1 MQRTPLA
8 ALFAASALVLAACGG
23 DDSGSADAAGGS
35 SGAGDKLS
43 VAYVPGLTG
52 NPFYSTVGCGGRD
65 RAKELGVDFKVQ
77 GSPTF
82 DVAAQTSVVNA
93 LVADKPDALMISV
106 TDATAMAIPLTEAK
120 DAGVDVITIDGDL
133 EDTSIG
139 KANIQSDNLEGG
151 KLAAENLGKLL
162 NGQGEV
168 LAINQSPGNPIG
180 ELREQGFAE
189 GLKAFPGI
197 KYLGVQYDEN
207 ATATAASIAS
217 GAASSNPNLKGIYT
231 MATNSTEGAITG
243 VREAGRTG
251 DVKVVG
257 YDTSEPIIQAL
268 EDGAV
273 DGIVVQYPYR
283 EGALGVEAAL
293 ALSKGEEVQ
302 RNQTVPFVFAT
313 PDNVDTDEV
322 QEYLYKVDC

>member
-1 MQRTPLA
+1 MHRTPFAA
-8 ALFAASALVLAACGG
+8 ALAASALVLTACGG
-23 DDSGSADAAGGS
+23 GGS
-35 SGAGDKLS
+35 GDEGGDEQLS
-43 VAYVPGLTG
+43 VVYVPGLTG

-65 RAKELGVDFKVQ
+65 RAGELGVDFSVQ

-93 LVADKPDALMISV
+93 IVADAPDALMISV
-106 TDATAMAIPLTEAK
+106 TDATAMAVPLTEAK
-120 DAGVDVITIDGDL
+120 DAGVDIITIDGDL
-133 EDTSIG
+133 EDDSIG
-139 KANIQSDNLEGG
+139 SANIQSDNEEGG
-151 KLAAENLGKLL
+151 RIAAENLAELIG
-162 NGQGEV
+162 GQGEV
-168 LAINQSPGNPIG
+168 LAINQTPGNPIG
-180 ELREQGFAE
+180 EQRERGFSEALE
-189 GLKAFPGI
+189 AFPGI
-197 KYLGVQYDEN
+197 TYLGVQYDEN

-217 GAASSNPNLKGIYT
+217 GAASSNPDLAGIYT

-273 DGIVVQYPYR
+273 DGVVVQYPYR

-293 ALSKGEEVQ
+293 ALSEGEDVE
-302 RNQTVPFVFAT
+302 RDQTVPFVFAT
-313 PDNVDTDEV
+313 PENVATPEV

>member
-1 MQRTPLA
+1 
-8 ALFAASALVLAACGG
+8 
-23 DDSGSADAAGGS
+23 
-35 SGAGDKLS
+35 
-43 VAYVPGLTG
+43 
-52 NPFYSTVGCGGRD
+52 
-65 RAKELGVDFKVQ
+65 
-77 GSPTF
+77 
-82 DVAAQTSVVNA
+82 
-93 LVADKPDALMISV
+93 MISV

-133 EDTSIG
+133 ADTSIG
-139 KANIQSDNLEGG
+139 SANIQSDNLEGG

-180 ELREQGFAE
+180 ELREKGFAD

-268 EDGAV
+268 HDKAV
-273 DGIVVQYPYR
+273 DGIVVQYPYK
-283 EGALGVEAAL
+283 EGALGVEAAV
-293 ALSKGEEVQ
+293 ALSKGESVD

-313 PDNVDTDEV
+313 PENVDTPEV
-322 QEYLYKVDC
+322 QQYLYKVDC

>member
-1 MQRTPLA
+1 MHRTPLA
-8 ALFAASALVLAACGG
+8 AVLAASALVLAACGG
-23 DDSGSADAAGGS
+23 GGS
-35 SGAGDKLS
+35 GGGGSGGDEQLS
-43 VAYVPGLTG
+43 VVYVPGLTG

-65 RAKELGVDFKVQ
+65 RAEELGVSFDVQ

-93 LVADKPDALMISV
+93 VVADAPDALMISV
-106 TDATAMAIPLTEAK
+106 TDATAMAVPLTEAK
-120 DAGVDVITIDGDL
+120 DAGIDIITIDGDL
-133 EDTSIG
+133 ADRSIG
-139 KANIQSDNLEGG
+139 SANIQSDNEEGG
-151 KLAAENLGKLL
+151 RLAAENLAELIG
-162 NGQGEV
+162 GQGEV
-168 LAINQSPGNPIG
+168 LAINQTPGNPIG
-180 ELREQGFAE
+180 ELRERGFREALE
-189 GLKAFPGI
+189 AFPGI
-197 KYLGVQYDEN
+197 TYLGVQYDEN

-273 DGIVVQYPYR
+273 DGVVVQYPYR
-283 EGALGVEAAL
+283 EGALGVEAAV
-293 ALSKGEEVQ
+293 ALSEGEQVE
-302 RNQTVPFVFAT
+302 RDQTVPFVFAT
-313 PDNVDTDEV
+313 PENVDSEEV
-322 QEYLYKVDC
+322 QEYLYRVDC

>member
-1 MQRTPLA
+1 MHRTPMA
-8 ALFAASALVLAACGG
+8 AVLAASALVLAACGG
-23 DDSGSADAAGGS
+23 GGEETGAAAGDG
-35 SGAGDKLS
+35 GGEALS
-43 VAYVPGLTG
+43 VVYVPGLTG

-65 RAKELGVDFKVQ
+65 RAAELGVDFSVQ

-93 LVADKPDALMISV
+93 IVANAPDALMISV
-106 TDATAMAIPLTEAK
+106 TDATAMAVPLTEAK
-120 DAGVDVITIDGDL
+120 DAGVDIITIDGDL

-139 KANIQSDNLEGG
+139 SANIQSDNLEGG
-151 KLAAENLGKLL
+151 RLAAENLGKLL

-168 LAINQSPGNPIG
+168 LAINQTPGNPIG

-197 KYLGVQYDEN
+197 TYLGVQYDEN

-283 EGALGVEAAL
+283 EGALGVDAAV
-293 ALSKGEEVQ
+293 ALSKDEEVE

-313 PDNVDTDEV
+313 PENVATPEV

>member
-1 MQRTPLA
+1 MHRIPVIAVL
-8 ALFAASALVLAACGG
+8 AASALVLAACGG
-23 DDSGSADAAGGS
+23 DSGSGEAAGGDE
-35 SGAGDKLS
+35 ALS
-43 VAYVPGLTG
+43 VVYVPGLTG

-65 RAKELGVDFKVQ
+65 RAQELGIDFSVQ

-93 LVADKPDALMISV
+93 IVANAPDAIMISV
-106 TDATAMAIPLTEAK
+106 TDATAMAVPLTEAK
-120 DAGVDVITIDGDL
+120 DAGVDIITIDGDL

-139 KANIQSDNLEGG
+139 SANIQSDNLEGG
-151 KLAAENLGKLL
+151 RLAAENLAELIG
-162 NGQGEV
+162 GQGEV
-168 LAINQSPGNPIG
+168 LAINQTPGNPIG

-197 KYLGVQYDEN
+197 TYLGVQYDEN

-217 GAASSNPNLKGIYT
+217 GAASSNPALKGIYT

-251 DVKVVG
+251 DVKVIG

-273 DGIVVQYPYR
+273 DGVIVQYPYR
-283 EGALGVEAAL
+283 EGALGVEAAV
-293 ALSKGEEVQ
+293 ALSEDEQVE

-313 PDNVDTDEV
+313 PENYSTDEV